1 MQSSI
6 VTKIRMSSISE
17 MYIFSVQKE
26 KGTSQ
31 DLLLEE
37 FLDVKYT
44 TLRCYSIVKY
54 SVLAGSDVLTRFA
67 KFLGLF

>member
-37 FLDVKYT
+37 FLDV
-44 TLRCYSIVKY
+44 VKY